1 MTRDVTDEASSQFSS
16 PRCPLQSERP
26 GAEAVRPIDFQDD
39 DFDFQDDDLD
49 FQDDDLDF
57 QDDDLV
63 ATGDTRR
70 GGWNR
75 AAVFRMATL
84 RQLETPGAAI

>member
-39 DFDFQDDDLD
+39 DLA
-49 FQDDDLDF
+49 
-57 QDDDLV
+57 
-63 ATGDTRR
+63 ATGDTTR

>member
-1 MTRDVTDEASSQFSS
+1 MTRDVTDGASSQFSS

-39 DFDFQDDDLD
+39 DLD
-49 FQDDDLDF
+49 FQDDDLDL
-57 QDDDLV
+57 QDDDLA
-63 ATGDTRR
+63 ATGDTTR

>member
-39 DFDFQDDDLD
+39 DLD

-57 QDDDLV
+57 QDDDLA

>member
-1 MTRDVTDEASSQFSS
+1 MTRDVTDGASSQFSS

-39 DFDFQDDDLD
+39 DLD

-57 QDDDLV
+57 QDDDLA